1 MWCPLFACSAHR
13 QCPPRVPY
21 KSSGAQPSRI
31 LFSMMIGFS
40 QIEHHLGALHSQEC
54 VAGPRICLQSHEVLN
69 HAGTTAGQ
77 DLNLSLDRVL
87 GNRNLTNKLWNAGKF
102 LQMQLGSCSD
112 AELAELAAADFSS
125 ADSLTDLPL
134 VERWVLSALH
144 QV

>member
-1 MWCPLFACSAHR
+1 MCGRSSHLLHR
-13 QCPPRVPY
+13 FKLYIV
-21 KSSGAQPSRI
+21 
-31 LFSMMIGFS
+31 
-40 QIEHHLGALHSQEC
+40 
-54 VAGPRICLQSHEVLN
+54 
-69 HAGTTAGQ
+69 AGTTAGQ

-102 LQMQLGSCSD
+102 LQMQLGGCSE